1 MTALIII
8 AAVLILL
15 YIPVTVEF
23 SFLNKKLDLRVKY
36 LIFTLFSFPA
46 PKRPKREKRLRT
58 LKKTEKKTDKAEK
71 NIPEEKIA
79 AENSND
85 STEEDEDV
93 DLEGDKPPEKKKLSE
108 RLGKLKRQAAL
119 IWQLCEKHLKK
130 IINNISAD
138 RVNIN
143 FIAAGEDA
151 YSAALLYGKL
161 STAVWNAVAVTKAV
175 NKVKYNKV
183 SVTADF
189 NSEEP
194 VYDISARVKITPAV
208 VAGNLIAAA
217 FKLLVNLKKIRSAE
231 ETV

>member
-1 MTALIII
+1 MTVLIIII

-36 LIFTLFSFPA
+36 LIFTLFSFPM
-46 PKRPKREKRLRT
+46 KKKSKRLKSV
-58 LKKTEKKTDKAEK
+58 KKPKKSGNENNEK

-208 VAGNLIAAA
+208 VAGNLIVAA

>member
-1 MTALIII
+1 MTALIIII

-36 LIFTLFSFPA
+36 LIFTLFSFPMKKK
-46 PKRPKREKRLRT
+46 PERTGRL
-58 LKKTEKKTDKAEK
+58 KTVKKTDKAEK
-71 NIPEEKIA
+71 NIPEEKTA

-85 STEEDEDV
+85 STGEDEDV
-93 DLEGDKPPEKKKLSE
+93 DLEGDKPSEKEKLSE

-161 STAVWNAVAVTKAV
+161 SAAVWNAVAVTSAG
-175 NKVKYNKV
+175 NKVKYKRV
-183 SVTADF
+183 RVTADF

-208 VAGNLIAAA
+208 VAGNLIVTA
-217 FKLLVNLKKIRSAE
+217 FKLLINLKKIRSAE
-231 ETV
+231 ETA

>member
-23 SFLNKKLDLRVKY
+23 SFLNKKFDLRVKY
-36 LIFTLFSFPA
+36 LIFTLFSFPIKKKA
-46 PKRPKREKRLRT
+46 KKLKSV
-58 LKKTEKKTDKAEK
+58 KKTKKGGNEDNEK
-71 NIPEEKIA
+71 NIPKEKTS
-79 AENSND
+79 AENSSD
-85 STEEDEDV
+85 GAAEEDEDI
-93 DLEGDKPPEKKKLSE
+93 DLEGDEPPKKKKLSE

-130 IINNISAD
+130 IIKNISAD

-161 STAVWNAVAVTKAV
+161 SAAVWNAVAVTSAG
-175 NKVKYNKV
+175 NKVKYNRV
-183 SVTADF
+183 RVTADF

-208 VAGNLIAAA
+208 VAGNLIVAA

-231 ETV
+231 ETA

>member
-1 MTALIII
+1 MTALIIII

-23 SFLNKKLDLRVKY
+23 SFLDKKLDLRVKY
-36 LIFTLFSFPA
+36 LIFTLFSFPVKKK
-46 PKRPKREKRLRT
+46 PKKARRLKT
-58 LKKTEKKTDKAEK
+58 VKKAYKAEK
-71 NIPEEKIA
+71 NIPEEKTSP
-79 AENSND
+79 ESSND
-85 STEEDEDV
+85 STGEDEDI

-161 STAVWNAVAVTKAV
+161 STAVWNAVAVTSAG
-175 NKVKYNKV
+175 NKVKYKRV
-183 SVTADF
+183 RVTADF

-208 VAGNLIAAA
+208 VAGNLIVTA